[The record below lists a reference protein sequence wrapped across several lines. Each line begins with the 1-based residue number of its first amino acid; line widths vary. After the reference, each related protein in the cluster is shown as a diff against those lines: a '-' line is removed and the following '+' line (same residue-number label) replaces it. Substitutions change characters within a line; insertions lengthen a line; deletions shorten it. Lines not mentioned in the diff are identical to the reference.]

1 MDETKEKKEKKEKK
15 YVIDN
20 AQLMAEWAWEKNKE
34 LNLEPHYLTY
44 ASNKRPWWKCK
55 EGHEWQD
62 TLNHRTQRGNGC
74 PYCSNHRVYTG
85 FNDLMTTD
93 PQIANE
99 WNFEKN
105 VTLNP
110 SDVTRGS
117 SQKMW
122 WKCREGHE
130 WQETIN
136 NRTKGSGCPYCSG
149 KRAIP
154 YVNDLQTT
162 NPELAAEW
170 YYEKNGNLKPS
181 EFLPNSDKKV
191 WWRCKQGHEW
201 QATISSRNS
210 RNTGCPY
217 CSRTLPIV
225 GLTDL
230 QTCNPRLADEW
241 NYEKNGQ
248 ITPKSFLPG
257 SEKKVWWKCKK
268 GHEWQATINSRVSGR
283 GCPVCSSGLRTSFP
297 EYALFYYLTKCG
309 LDVVQSYTEFGYELD
324 IYIPSLKIA
333 IEYDGYFWHKN
344 KIEQDLEKN
353 KKCNRDGIK
362 LYRIREGLP
371 TLNDTSM
378 DYVIEVRGGDF
389 SNVIDEIIGEI
400 TNVKVDIDIKR
411 DYVDIEN
418 LREQMEKNGSLLVT
432 NPKLAG
438 EWNYERNRKLMP
450 EHVFSNSNKRV
461 WWKCKEGHEWQAQIN
476 SRNNG
481 RGCPYCSNHKVMI
494 GFNDLETTN
503 PQLASE
509 WDFEKNAPLTP
520 QDISCGSNK
529 KVWWKCKEG
538 HEWQVQISQR
548 QQGSGCPY
556 CAGQRAIAGKNDLQT
571 LNPSFFTEWNYEKN
585 ISVDPQKI
593 MPNSHKKVWWKCN
606 EGHEWQA
613 TLHNRS
619 NGRGCPYCSRKKVLC
634 GENDL
639 QTVMPILAE
648 EWNYEKN
655 KNLKP
660 SDFLP
665 QSNKKVW
672 WKCSQGHEWE
682 ARIQGRY
689 KGHNCP
695 YCTGW
700 LGNEVINIDT
710 GEVFESFSKAAKKY
724 NTYIAS
730 ISRCCKGNQKTAGGY
745 HWKYYAE
752 DDKK

>member
-1 MDETKEKKEKKEKK
+1 MDEKKEKK

-20 AQLMAEWAWEKNKE
+20 AQLMAEWDWEKNKE

-55 EGHEWQD
+55 EGHEWRD
-62 TLNHRTQRGNGC
+62 TLSHRTQRGSGC
-74 PYCSNHRVYTG
+74 PYCSNHRVYAG

-105 VTLNP
+105 VTLKP

-117 SQKMW
+117 GQKMW

-162 NPELAAEW
+162 NPEIAAEW
-170 YYEKNGNLKPS
+170 FYEKNGNLKPN
-181 EFLPNSDKKV
+181 EFLPNSGKKV

-241 NYEKNGQ
+241 YYEKNGQ
-248 ITPKSFLPG
+248 ITPKKILPG

-268 GHEWQATINSRVSGR
+268 GHEWQATINSRVSGG
-283 GCPVCSSGLRTSFP
+283 GCPICSSGLRTSFP

-461 WWKCKEGHEWQAQIN
+461 WWKCKEGHEWQAQIDK
-476 SRNNG
+476 RNKG
-481 RGCPYCSNHKVMI
+481 SGCPYCSNHKVMI

-509 WDFEKNAPLTP
+509 WNFEKNAPLTP

-571 LNPSFFTEWNYEKN
+571 LNPSFFAEWNYEKN

-593 MPNSHKKVWWKCN
+593 MPNSNKKVWWKCK

-619 NGRGCPYCSRKKVLC
+619 NGRGCPYCSRKKVLR

-655 KNLKP
+655 ENLKP

-689 KGHNCP
+689 KGDKCP

-724 NTYIAS
+724 NTYVAS

>member
-1 MDETKEKKEKKEKK
+1 MDENKEKKEKK

-20 AQLMAEWAWEKNKE
+20 AQLMAEWDWEKNKE
-34 LNLEPHYLTY
+34 LNLEPQYLTY

-62 TLNHRTQRGNGC
+62 ALNHRTQRGNGC
-74 PYCSNHRVYTG
+74 PYCSNHRVYMG

-105 VTLNP
+105 VTLKP

-117 SQKMW
+117 GQKMW

-149 KRAIP
+149 KKAIP

-162 NPELAAEW
+162 NPKLAAEW
-170 YYEKNGNLKPS
+170 FYEKNGNLKPN
-181 EFLPNSDKKV
+181 EFLPNSGKKV

-201 QATISSRNS
+201 QATICSRNS

-217 CSRTLPIV
+217 CSRILPIV
-225 GLTDL
+225 GVTDL

-241 NYEKNGQ
+241 YYEKNGQ
-248 ITPKSFLPG
+248 ITPKKILPG

-268 GHEWQATINSRVSGR
+268 GHEWQATINSRMSGR
-283 GCPVCSSGLRTSFP
+283 GCPICSSGLRTSFP

-309 LDVVQSYTEFGYELD
+309 LDVVQSYTELGYELD

-344 KIEQDLEKN
+344 KIEQDLGKN
-353 KKCNRDGIK
+353 QKCNRDGVK

-389 SNVIDEIIGEI
+389 SNVMDEIIGEI

-461 WWKCKEGHEWQAQIN
+461 WWKCREGHEWQAQIN
-476 SRNNG
+476 SRNKG
-481 RGCPYCSNHKVMI
+481 SGCPYCSNHKVMI

-509 WDFEKNAPLTP
+509 WNFEKNAPLTP

-571 LNPSFFTEWNYEKN
+571 LNPSFFAEWNYEKN

-593 MPNSHKKVWWKCN
+593 MPNSNKKVWWKCK

-619 NGRGCPYCSRKKVLC
+619 NGRGCPYCSRKKVLR

-655 KNLKP
+655 ENLKP
-660 SDFLP
+660 GDFLP

-682 ARIQGRY
+682 ARIQERY
-689 KGHNCP
+689 KGHRCP

-700 LGNEVINIDT
+700 LGNEAINIDT

-724 NTYIAS
+724 NTYVAS